1 MKGRQSRR
9 VRQAGGNRSGNAA
22 GCIYDSPT
30 PRIRGKVSTQI
41 VDSRILREPL
51 NAPKNSSLPRHHEC
65 VMVVL
70 SVISLVGVGFAAGP
84 APPWHTTIHAA
95 LALGFGL
102 WAQRLR
108 QGPGGSELQARLE
121 ALEAEVSKQEL
132 SETQEHPD
140 FAEGLLAQGP
150 EPISC

>member
-1 MKGRQSRR
+1 VKGRQSRR

-51 NAPKNSSLPRHHEC
+51 NAPKNSSLQRHHEC

-70 SVISLVGVGFAAGP
+70 SVISLVGV
-84 APPWHTTIHAA
+84 
-95 LALGFGL
+95 
-102 WAQRLR
+102 
-108 QGPGGSELQARLE
+108 
-121 ALEAEVSKQEL
+121 
-132 SETQEHPD
+132 ETQEQPD
-140 FAEGLLAQGP
+140 FAERLLAQGP